1 MIVDFFEHGTGEAS
15 GPLDYF
21 LGKNRDREHAKI
33 LLGDVNEVAEL
44 IDCSPYEKRYTSG
57 CLSFYESDLTEA
69 DKAQI
74 MRDFE
79 KTLFPGLTTGNYRIL
94 WVEHRDKIN
103 EETGERRLELNFLI
117 PNIEIESGKRLQP
130 FFAKAD
136 LDRVDAFKK
145 IVNYE
150 YDLFD
155 PDDPINRRS
164 VKIAQNLPKESKE
177 FKAQVH
183 DEITLAICDD
193 LIYDRKTLLDWC
205 ETVGFEV
212 TKITKKQ
219 ISIKNPETGRPE
231 VFKGEFYEQNFRNT
245 AKSTELKA
253 EASGRYRQRAEKR
266 YQTCL
271 ERHEKLCEAKSK
283 YHLERYGNGNRE
295 SRNGLDP
302 KFTEPK
308 NRNAIE
314 NRQSG
319 EQLQQQHSGIEH
331 GSSEADSRHEPTLA
345 NIAVIKPSDSRTSE
359 AEKSPYFINFSPDVS
374 ATYFAYQQYVFR
386 LYQQNE
392 LQRIKPDQDI
402 TAEQIQRHKRDAEQS
417 RVSEIRRGEPEYS
430 EVRNREG
437 LALVRSNRPDSKELR
452 EQLRSSAGNQLNE
465 SRSTIITDYRTATA
479 AAQRA
484 TEAAR
489 ASITAYSDSE
499 SNHRR
504 IGEIQQRTGE
514 ALQSVERTKQ
524 RADQHHQAVTESEV
538 ISRFIAKLGEQLK
551 TAIREPFREIS
562 HWLEHRER
570 SKGDNREHLAE
581 FGASRDRTAVEAD
594 DRENSRENDFG
605 RAISTKVSSFNST
618 NIIKALEV
626 LDQRRELEREQARK
640 NDKGYDSPRPF

>member
-1 MIVDFFEHGTGEAS
+1 M
-15 GPLDYF
+15 
-21 LGKNRDREHAKI
+21 
-33 LLGDVNEVAEL
+33 
-44 IDCSPYEKRYTSG
+44 
-57 CLSFYESDLTEA
+57 
-69 DKAQI
+69 
-74 MRDFE
+74 
-79 KTLFPGLTTGNYRIL
+79 
-94 WVEHRDKIN
+94 
-103 EETGERRLELNFLI
+103 
-117 PNIEIESGKRLQP
+117 QP

-150 YDLFD
+150 HDLFD
-155 PDDPINRRS
+155 PDDPLNRRS

-319 EQLQQQHSGIEH
+319 EQLQQQYSGIEQ
-331 GSSEADSRHEPTLA
+331 GSSEADSRHEPTFA
-345 NIAVIKPSDSRTSE
+345 DIAVIKPRNNRTSE
-359 AEKSPYFINFSPDVS
+359 AEKSPYFINFSPDFS

-386 LYQQNE
+386 LYQQNK
-392 LQRIKPDQDI
+392 LQRTKPDQDI
-402 TAEQIQRHKRDAEQS
+402 TADRASEASRSETSFKFEQS
-417 RVSEIRRGEPEYS
+417 RVTEEISANCIQGLENEFRSPTFEDHRRTAIAVEATTARTTESTRAYTSAISDYRAVKGLHEDFK
-430 EVRNREG
+430 RE
-437 LALVRSNRPDSKELR
+437 A
-452 EQLRSSAGNQLNE
+452 QRSS
-465 SRSTIITDYRTATA
+465 DDRT
-479 AAQRA
+479 
-484 TEAAR
+484 
-489 ASITAYSDSE
+489 
-499 SNHRR
+499 
-504 IGEIQQRTGE
+504 
-514 ALQSVERTKQ
+514 
-524 RADQHHQAVTESEV
+524 
-538 ISRFIAKLGEQLK
+538 
-551 TAIREPFREIS
+551 EIS
-562 HWLEHRER
+562 ADGAETIRANYLSNFFRNYARQLESTVTNTFKRFSEELGDRER
-570 SKGDNREHLAE
+570 SQELDQARITEY
-581 FGASRDRTAVEAD
+581 GASRDRTAIEAD
-594 DRENSRENDFG
+594 DRANNQENEFR
-605 RAISTKVSSFNST
+605 RAISTKISGVNPTSIFT
-618 NIIKALEV
+618 ALDV

-640 NDKGYDSPRPF
+640 NDRGYDSPRPF

>member
-1 MIVDFFEHGTGEAS
+1 MIVDFFEHGTGGAS

-33 LLGDVNEVAEL
+33 LFGDVNEVAEL

-94 WVEHRDKIN
+94 WIEHRDKIN

-150 YDLFD
+150 HDLFD

-193 LIYDRKTLLDWC
+193 LIYDRKTLLGWC

-212 TKITKKQ
+212 TKVTKKQ
-219 ISIKNPETGRPE
+219 ISIENPDTGRPE
-231 VFKGEFYEQNFRNT
+231 VFIGEFYEQNFRNT

-283 YHLERYGNGNRE
+283 YHLERHGDGNRK
-295 SRNGLDP
+295 SGNGLDP

-319 EQLQQQHSGIEH
+319 EQLQQQYSGIEH

-345 NIAVIKPSDSRTSE
+345 NIAVIKPSDSRASE
-359 AEKSPYFINFSPDVS
+359 AEKSPYFINFSPDFS

-386 LYQQNE
+386 LYQQNK
-392 LQRIKPDQDI
+392 LQRTKPDQDI
-402 TAEQIQRHKRDAEQS
+402 TADRASEASRSETSFKFEQS
-417 RVSEIRRGEPEYS
+417 RVTEEISANCIQGLENEFRSPTFEDHRRTAIAVEATTARTTESTRAYTSAISDYRAVKGLHEDFK
-430 EVRNREG
+430 RE
-437 LALVRSNRPDSKELR
+437 A
-452 EQLRSSAGNQLNE
+452 QRSSDDRTEISADGAETIRANYLSNFFTVCTRELE
-465 SRSTIITDYRTATA
+465 STATDTFKRFSA
-479 AAQRA
+479 ELVDRESSQKLNSGNP
-484 TEAAR
+484 TE
-489 ASITAYSDSE
+489 Y
-499 SNHRR
+499 
-504 IGEIQQRTGE
+504 
-514 ALQSVERTKQ
+514 
-524 RADQHHQAVTESEV
+524 
-538 ISRFIAKLGEQLK
+538 
-551 TAIREPFREIS
+551 
-562 HWLEHRER
+562 
-570 SKGDNREHLAE
+570 
-581 FGASRDRTAVEAD
+581 GASRDRTAIEAD
-594 DRENSRENDFG
+594 DRANNQENEFS
-605 RAISTKVSSFNST
+605 RAISTRISKVNPT
-618 NIIKALEV
+618 NIFTALDE
-626 LDQRRELEREQARK
+626 LDRRRELQIEQELK
-640 NDKGYDSPRPF
+640 NDNGYDSPRPF

>member
-57 CLSFYESDLTEA
+57 CLSFYESDLNED

-79 KTLFPGLTTGNYRIL
+79 KTLFPGLTPENYRIL

-319 EQLQQQHSGIEH
+319 EQLQQQYSGIEQ
-331 GSSEADSRHEPTLA
+331 GSSEADSRHEPTFA
-345 NIAVIKPSDSRTSE
+345 DIAVIKPRNNRTSE
-359 AEKSPYFINFSPDVS
+359 AEKSPYFINFSPDFS

-386 LYQQNE
+386 LYQQNK
-392 LQRIKPDQDI
+392 LQRTKPDQDI
-402 TAEQIQRHKRDAEQS
+402 TADRASEASRSETSFKFEQS
-417 RVSEIRRGEPEYS
+417 RVTEEISANCIQGLENEFRSPTFEDHRRTAIAVEATTARTTESTRAYTS
-430 EVRNREG
+430 AISDYRAVKRLHEDFKRE
-437 LALVRSNRPDSKELR
+437 A
-452 EQLRSSAGNQLNE
+452 QRSSYDSAEVSANRAK
-465 SRSTIITDYRTATA
+465 SIRTDYFSKFFSETTRKSGISASRTFERVSDEFEYRFRSEANHP
-479 AAQRA
+479 QRA
-484 TEAAR
+484 TE
-489 ASITAYSDSE
+489 Y
-499 SNHRR
+499 
-504 IGEIQQRTGE
+504 
-514 ALQSVERTKQ
+514 
-524 RADQHHQAVTESEV
+524 
-538 ISRFIAKLGEQLK
+538 
-551 TAIREPFREIS
+551 
-562 HWLEHRER
+562 
-570 SKGDNREHLAE
+570 
-581 FGASRDRTAVEAD
+581 GASRDRTAIEAD
-594 DRENSRENDFG
+594 DRANNQENEFS
-605 RAISTKVSSFNST
+605 RAISTKISGVNPTSIFT
-618 NIIKALEV
+618 ALDV

-640 NDKGYDSPRPF
+640 NDRGYDSPRPF

>member
-319 EQLQQQHSGIEH
+319 EQLQQQYSGIEQ
-331 GSSEADSRHEPTLA
+331 GSSEADSRHEPTFA
-345 NIAVIKPSDSRTSE
+345 DIAVIKPRNNRTSE
-359 AEKSPYFINFSPDVS
+359 AEKSPYFINFSPDFS

-386 LYQQNE
+386 LYQQNK
-392 LQRIKPDQDI
+392 LQRTKPDQDI
-402 TAEQIQRHKRDAEQS
+402 TADRASEASRSETSFKFEQS
-417 RVSEIRRGEPEYS
+417 RVTEEISANCIQGLENEFRSPTFEDHRRTAIAVEATTARTAESTRAYTS
-430 EVRNREG
+430 AISDNKRIESVHENFKRE
-437 LALVRSNRPDSKELR
+437 A
-452 EQLRSSAGNQLNE
+452 QRSSADREEVSANNARIIRSNYLNNFF
-465 SRSTIITDYRTATA
+465 TDCTRELEITATDTFKRFSA
-479 AAQRA
+479 ELVDRESSQKLNSGNP
-484 TEAAR
+484 TE
-489 ASITAYSDSE
+489 Y
-499 SNHRR
+499 
-504 IGEIQQRTGE
+504 
-514 ALQSVERTKQ
+514 
-524 RADQHHQAVTESEV
+524 
-538 ISRFIAKLGEQLK
+538 
-551 TAIREPFREIS
+551 
-562 HWLEHRER
+562 
-570 SKGDNREHLAE
+570 
-581 FGASRDRTAVEAD
+581 GASRDRTAIEAD
-594 DRENSRENDFG
+594 DRANNQENEFS
-605 RAISTKVSSFNST
+605 RAISTKISGVNPTSIF
-618 NIIKALEV
+618 KALDV

-640 NDKGYDSPRPF
+640 NDRGYDSPRPF

>member
-57 CLSFYESDLTEA
+57 CLSFYESDLNED

-79 KTLFPGLTTGNYRIL
+79 KTLFPGLTPENYRIL

-150 YDLFD
+150 HDLFD
-155 PDDPINRRS
+155 PDDPLNRRS

-319 EQLQQQHSGIEH
+319 EQLQQQYSGIEH
-331 GSSEADSRHEPTLA
+331 GSSEADSRHEPTFA
-345 NIAVIKPSDSRTSE
+345 DIAVIKPRNNRTSE
-359 AEKSPYFINFSPDVS
+359 AEKSPYFINFSPDFS

-386 LYQQNE
+386 LYQQNK
-392 LQRIKPDQDI
+392 LQRTKPDQDI
-402 TAEQIQRHKRDAEQS
+402 TADRTTEASRSETSPKFEQS
-417 RVSEIRRGEPEYS
+417 RVTEEVSANFIQGLENEFRSPTFEDHRRTAIAVEATTARTAESTRAYTS
-430 EVRNREG
+430 AISDNKRIESVHENFKRE
-437 LALVRSNRPDSKELR
+437 A
-452 EQLRSSAGNQLNE
+452 QRSSADREEVSANNARIIRSNYLNNFF
-465 SRSTIITDYRTATA
+465 TDCTRELEITATDTFKRFSA
-479 AAQRA
+479 ELVDRESSQKLNSGNP
-484 TEAAR
+484 TE
-489 ASITAYSDSE
+489 Y
-499 SNHRR
+499 
-504 IGEIQQRTGE
+504 
-514 ALQSVERTKQ
+514 
-524 RADQHHQAVTESEV
+524 
-538 ISRFIAKLGEQLK
+538 
-551 TAIREPFREIS
+551 
-562 HWLEHRER
+562 
-570 SKGDNREHLAE
+570 
-581 FGASRDRTAVEAD
+581 GASRDRTAIEAD
-594 DRENSRENDFG
+594 DRANNQENEFS
-605 RAISTKVSSFNST
+605 RAISTKISGVNPTSIF
-618 NIIKALEV
+618 KALDV

-640 NDKGYDSPRPF
+640 NDRGYDSPMLR

>member
-44 IDCSPYEKRYTSG
+44 IDCSPYDKRYTSG

-319 EQLQQQHSGIEH
+319 EQLQQQYSGIEQ
-331 GSSEADSRHEPTLA
+331 GSSEADSRHEPTFA
-345 NIAVIKPSDSRTSE
+345 DIAVIKPRNNRTSE
-359 AEKSPYFINFSPDVS
+359 AEKSPYFINFSPDFS

-386 LYQQNE
+386 LYQQNK
-392 LQRIKPDQDI
+392 LQRTKPDQDI
-402 TAEQIQRHKRDAEQS
+402 TADRASEASRSETSFKFEQS
-417 RVSEIRRGEPEYS
+417 RVTEEISANCIQGLENEFRSPTFEDHRRTAIAVEATTARTTESTRAYTS
-430 EVRNREG
+430 AISDNKRIESVHENFKRE
-437 LALVRSNRPDSKELR
+437 A
-452 EQLRSSAGNQLNE
+452 QRSSADREEVSANNARIIRSNYLNNFF
-465 SRSTIITDYRTATA
+465 TDCTRELEITATDTFKRFSA
-479 AAQRA
+479 ELVDRESSQKLNSGNP
-484 TEAAR
+484 TE
-489 ASITAYSDSE
+489 Y
-499 SNHRR
+499 
-504 IGEIQQRTGE
+504 
-514 ALQSVERTKQ
+514 
-524 RADQHHQAVTESEV
+524 
-538 ISRFIAKLGEQLK
+538 
-551 TAIREPFREIS
+551 
-562 HWLEHRER
+562 
-570 SKGDNREHLAE
+570 
-581 FGASRDRTAVEAD
+581 GAGRDRTAIEAD
-594 DRENSRENDFG
+594 DRANNQENEFS
-605 RAISTKVSSFNST
+605 RAISTKISGVNPTSIF
-618 NIIKALEV
+618 KALDV

-640 NDKGYDSPRPF
+640 NDRGYDSPRPF

>member
-57 CLSFYESDLTEA
+57 CLSFYESDLNED

-79 KTLFPGLTTGNYRIL
+79 KTLFPGLTPENYRIL

-150 YDLFD
+150 HDLFD
-155 PDDPINRRS
+155 PDDPLNRRS

-177 FKAQVH
+177 FKAHVH

-319 EQLQQQHSGIEH
+319 EQLQQQYSGIEQ
-331 GSSEADSRHEPTLA
+331 GSSEADSRHEPTFA
-345 NIAVIKPSDSRTSE
+345 DIAVIKPRNNRTSE
-359 AEKSPYFINFSPDVS
+359 AEKSPYFINFSPDFS

-386 LYQQNE
+386 LYQQNK
-392 LQRIKPDQDI
+392 LQRTKPDQDI
-402 TAEQIQRHKRDAEQS
+402 TADRASEASRSETSPKFEQS
-417 RVSEIRRGEPEYS
+417 RVTEKVSANFIQGLENEFRSPTFEDHRRTAIAVEATTARTAESTRAYTS
-430 EVRNREG
+430 AISDNKRIESVHENFKRE
-437 LALVRSNRPDSKELR
+437 A
-452 EQLRSSAGNQLNE
+452 QRSSADREEVSANNARIIRSNYLNNFF
-465 SRSTIITDYRTATA
+465 TDCTRELEITATDTFKRFSA
-479 AAQRA
+479 ELVDRESSQKLNSGNP
-484 TEAAR
+484 TE
-489 ASITAYSDSE
+489 Y
-499 SNHRR
+499 
-504 IGEIQQRTGE
+504 
-514 ALQSVERTKQ
+514 
-524 RADQHHQAVTESEV
+524 
-538 ISRFIAKLGEQLK
+538 
-551 TAIREPFREIS
+551 
-562 HWLEHRER
+562 
-570 SKGDNREHLAE
+570 
-581 FGASRDRTAVEAD
+581 GASRDRTAIEAD
-594 DRENSRENDFG
+594 DRANNQENEFS
-605 RAISTKVSSFNST
+605 RAISTKISGVNPTSIF
-618 NIIKALEV
+618 KALDV

-640 NDKGYDSPRPF
+640 NDRGYDSPRPF

>member
-21 LGKNRDREHAKI
+21 LGKNRDREYAKI

-150 YDLFD
+150 HDLFD
-155 PDDPINRRS
+155 PDDPLNRRS

-319 EQLQQQHSGIEH
+319 EQLQQQYSGIEQ
-331 GSSEADSRHEPTLA
+331 GSSEADSRHEPTFA
-345 NIAVIKPSDSRTSE
+345 DIAVIKPRNNRTSE
-359 AEKSPYFINFSPDVS
+359 AEKSPYFINFSPDFS

-386 LYQQNE
+386 LYQQNK
-392 LQRIKPDQDI
+392 LQRTKPDQDI
-402 TAEQIQRHKRDAEQS
+402 TADRASEASRSETSFKFEQS
-417 RVSEIRRGEPEYS
+417 RVTEEISANCIQGLENEFRSPTFEDHRRTAIAVEATTARTTESTRAYTSAISDYRAVKGLHEDFK
-430 EVRNREG
+430 RE
-437 LALVRSNRPDSKELR
+437 A
-452 EQLRSSAGNQLNE
+452 QRSS
-465 SRSTIITDYRTATA
+465 DDRT
-479 AAQRA
+479 
-484 TEAAR
+484 
-489 ASITAYSDSE
+489 
-499 SNHRR
+499 
-504 IGEIQQRTGE
+504 
-514 ALQSVERTKQ
+514 
-524 RADQHHQAVTESEV
+524 
-538 ISRFIAKLGEQLK
+538 
-551 TAIREPFREIS
+551 EIS
-562 HWLEHRER
+562 ADGAETIRANYLSNFFRNYARQLESTVTNTFKRFSEELGDRER
-570 SKGDNREHLAE
+570 SQELDQARITEY
-581 FGASRDRTAVEAD
+581 GASRDRTAIEAD
-594 DRENSRENDFG
+594 DRANNQENEFR
-605 RAISTKVSSFNST
+605 RAISTKISGVNPTSIFT
-618 NIIKALEV
+618 ALDV

-640 NDKGYDSPRPF
+640 NDRGYDSPRPF